1 MHQDTLMDSDVLEHN
16 IDLCTTETETVQR
29 VYQPLCSTEQREAVQ
44 RVHQHLCS
52 TEQREA
58 VQRVYQPLCSTEQ
71 REAVQRVYQPLCC
84 TEQREAVQRVYQPLC
99 SAEQREAVQRVY
111 QPLCS
116 TEQREAVQKAS
127 LTTGIL
133 VLLMGVAALGTGLL
147 VPPKIEGFGEG
158 ELQVVDQQAIEY
170 NQALE
175 RCTLAGGILLM
186 LGGTALLACTLIC
199 PLRRVLEKPKGEDA
213 QHLLL
218 RTGGHSEP
226 RSRASV
232 PTVSSLDS
240 RLPVRLAHMQN
251 IQPRPRS

>member
-1 MHQDTLMDSDVLEHN
+1 MAARGDQSGMWGTTTGQRFGVRSYLHLFYEDCAFSQPKEDPEEPEGTLSSWASSH
-16 IDLCTTETETVQR
+16 
-29 VYQPLCSTEQREAVQ
+29 PLLWR
-44 RVHQHLCS
+44 
-52 TEQREA
+52 
-58 VQRVYQPLCSTEQ
+58 
-71 REAVQRVYQPLCC
+71 
-84 TEQREAVQRVYQPLC
+84 
-99 SAEQREAVQRVY
+99 
-111 QPLCS
+111 
-116 TEQREAVQKAS
+116 AS

-175 RCTLAGGILLM
+175 RCALAGGILLT
-186 LGGTALLACTLIC
+186 LGGTALLACVLIC
-199 PLRRVLEKPKGEDA
+199 PLHRVLEKPKGEDA

-240 RLPVRLAHMQN
+240 RLPVSLAHMQN

>member
-1 MHQDTLMDSDVLEHN
+1 MSCSRLVCSDHIKHVTGL
-16 IDLCTTETETVQR
+16 V
-29 VYQPLCSTEQREAVQ
+29 AVSLQ
-44 RVHQHLCS
+44 
-52 TEQREA
+52 
-58 VQRVYQPLCSTEQ
+58 
-71 REAVQRVYQPLCC
+71 
-84 TEQREAVQRVYQPLC
+84 
-99 SAEQREAVQRVY
+99 
-111 QPLCS
+111 
-116 TEQREAVQKAS
+116 AS

-133 VLLMGVAALGTGLL
+133 VLLMGVVSLGTGLL
-147 VPPKIEGFGEG
+147 VPPMIEGFGEG

-175 RCTLAGGILLM
+175 RCALAGGILLT
-186 LGGTALLACTLIC
+186 LGGTALLACVLIC

-240 RLPVRLAHMQN
+240 RLPVSLAHMQN